1 MKNLHMNHYPT
12 LEELYALELK
22 ARRLR
27 AEETAR
33 WFRAGIGRVRNLFRV
48 VNVKGLKHA

>member
-12 LEELYALELK
+12 LEELYALEAK

-27 AEETAR
+27 AEALSELLRKAS
-33 WFRAGIGRVRNLFRV
+33 ASI
-48 VNVKGLKHA
+48 KGLFAHTPRIARHA